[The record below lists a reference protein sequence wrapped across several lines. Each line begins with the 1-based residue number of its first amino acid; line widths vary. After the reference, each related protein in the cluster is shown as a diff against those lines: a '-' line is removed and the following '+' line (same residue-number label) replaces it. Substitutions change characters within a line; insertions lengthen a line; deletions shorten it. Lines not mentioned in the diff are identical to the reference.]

1 MDRVFLN
8 SDRLNGE
15 PPIWRGCSSSELA
28 ALAVLAFATWVPLG
42 LIAGLM
48 VGAPTLGVGVA
59 GAAIC
64 GSVFVSATVLQR
76 LKRGRPDHDY
86 WHRLLLRLEALGL
99 RRSGFIRREGLWDL
113 GRSFWP

>member
-8 SDRLNGE
+8 ADRLNGE
-15 PPIWRGCSSSELA
+15 PPIFRGCSSSELV
-28 ALAVLAFATWVPLG
+28 ALSVLALFTWVPLG
-42 LIAGLM
+42 FVLGFL
-48 VGAPTLGVGVA
+48 VGAPIMGIGFA
-59 GAAIC
+59 GIAII

-86 WHRLLLRLEALGL
+86 WHRGVLWLDMLGL
-99 RRSGFIRREGLWDL
+99 RRSGFIRREGTWDL